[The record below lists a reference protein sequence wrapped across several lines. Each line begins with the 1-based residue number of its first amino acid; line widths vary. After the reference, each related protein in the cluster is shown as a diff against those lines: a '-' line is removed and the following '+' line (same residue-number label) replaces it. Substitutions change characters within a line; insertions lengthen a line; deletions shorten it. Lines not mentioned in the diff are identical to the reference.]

1 MPDRPVHVTKS
12 FLPPLE
18 EFVEALGTIW
28 ETAVLTNQGPLH
40 DELARRLRA
49 FLKVER
55 LVLFGNGHQA
65 LELGLQA
72 LRLRGEV
79 ITTPF
84 SFASTTHAI
93 VRCGLT
99 PVFCDIRLRDCNLD
113 ETQIEALITE
123 RTAAILPV
131 HVYGTPCNGDAIQ
144 RIAAR
149 HGLRV
154 VYDAAH
160 AFGVE
165 VQGAGIG
172 GWGDA
177 SMFSFHATKVFH
189 TIEGGALALRDAE
202 LDEDLNLRK
211 NFGIAGPE
219 EVRTVGSNAKV
230 NEVQALMGL
239 LNLRY
244 VEREIASRKSKSEI
258 YRMLLAD
265 VPGVRCLEQPAGV
278 KANHAYFPVLVD
290 ESEYGVTRDE
300 LVELLAAHDI
310 HPRKY
315 FYPLIPDYACYRDRF
330 AADLPVARYVADRVI
345 TLPLWGEMSDEV
357 VAQTC
362 RLIGEAHRR
371 RGSSRQDGTAR
382 SAPASGRTRRV
393 YPPPG
398 PQGRE

>member
-1 MPDRPVHVTKS
+1 MPDRPIYVTKA

-18 EFVEALGTIW
+18 EFVEALGRIW

-40 DELARRLRA
+40 NELAGRLRA

-65 LELGLQA
+65 LEFGLQA

-84 SFASTTHAI
+84 SFPSTTHAI

-99 PVFCDIRLRDCNLD
+99 PVFCDIRLRDCNMD
-113 ETQIEALITE
+113 ETQLEALITE

-131 HVYGTPCNGDAIQ
+131 HVYGIPCNGDAIQ

-149 HGLRV
+149 HRLKV

-172 GWGDA
+172 SWGDV
-177 SMFSFHATKVFH
+177 SMFSFHATKAFH

-202 LDEDLNLRK
+202 LERALDLSK

-219 EVRTVGSNAKV
+219 DVQSIGANAKM
-230 NEVQALMGL
+230 NELQALMGL
-239 LNLRY
+239 VNLKY
-244 VEREIASRKSKSEI
+244 TEREIACRRSKVAAYRK
-258 YRMLLAD
+258 LLTG

-278 KANHAYFPVLVD
+278 KANYAYLTVLID
-290 ESEYGVTRDE
+290 ESEYGITRDE
-300 LVELLAAHDI
+300 LVGALVAHDI

-330 AADLPVARYVADRVI
+330 SVELPVARYVADRVI
-345 TLPLWGEMSDEV
+345 TLPLWGEMPDEAV
-357 VAQTC
+357 ERTC
-362 RLIGEAHRR
+362 RVIGEAHRGR
-371 RGSSRQDGTAR
+371 RSTTGPGAQGKRSRG
-382 SAPASGRTRRV
+382 
-393 YPPPG
+393 PG
-398 PQGRE
+398 HGDVTHRHPS

>member
-1 MPDRPVHVTKS
+1 MPGHQGVHVTKA

-18 EFVEALGTIW
+18 EFVEALGPIW

-40 DELARRLRA
+40 DQLARQLRE

-99 PVFCDIRLRDCNLD
+99 PVFCDIRPDDCNMD
-113 ETQIEALITE
+113 ETKLEALITE
-123 RTAAILPV
+123 RTSAILPV
-131 HVYGTPCNGDAIQ
+131 HVYGNPCNGVTIHG
-144 RIAAR
+144 IAAR
-149 HGLRV
+149 HGLKV
-154 VYDAAH
+154 IYDAAH

-172 GWGDA
+172 SWGEV

-189 TIEGGALALRDAE
+189 TIEGGALALRNADLEQA
-202 LDEDLNLRK
+202 LNLSK

-219 EVRTVGSNAKV
+219 EVQSVGANAKM
-230 NEVQALMGL
+230 NEMQALMGL
-239 LNLRY
+239 MNLRY
-244 VEREIASRKSKSEI
+244 IEREIASRQSKVAA
-258 YRMLLAD
+258 YRRLLAG

-278 KANHAYFPVLVD
+278 KANYAYCPVLID
-290 ESEYGVTRDE
+290 ESEYGMTRDQ
-300 LVELLAAHDI
+300 LVGVLAAHDI

-315 FYPLIPDYACYRDRF
+315 FYPLIPDYACYRGLF
-330 AADLPVARYVADRVI
+330 SPDLPVARYVADRVI
-345 TLPLWGEMSDEV
+345 TLPLWGEMPDEAV
-357 VAQTC
+357 EQTC
-362 RLIGEAHRR
+362 RVIGEAHRR
-371 RGSSRQDGTAR
+371 RWSSRQAGSAR
-382 SAPASGRTRRV
+382 
-393 YPPPG
+393 
-398 PQGRE
+398 